1 MTFKLADQQIAKLI
15 VNKIRELN
23 LNLRLMHVCGTHQ
36 DTLVKN
42 GLDTL
47 LAECNVEMRQGPGCP
62 VCVTPPREFEEAKTL
77 ARRGCTVAVYGD
89 VLRVP
94 VEGGS
99 LADLKAE
106 GCDVRVVYGVEDALK
121 IAKEI
126 SKPLVF
132 MAIGFETTA
141 PSTASVL
148 LNDPPRNFYVLCCH
162 RYVPPALD
170 ALLGLGE
177 MKIDGLIEP
186 GHVSTI
192 IGLKPYEPLSQKY
205 HIPQVISGFEPLDM
219 LVAVLMIARQVK
231 KGEAKVENEY
241 TRVVRYEGN
250 TKALKILGDVFEP
263 SDSVWR
269 GLGLIRGSGMK
280 IRRRFEEHDARKV
293 FEDELKILDSVEF
306 KEPPGCRCSEV
317 IRGLIYPQECALFGK
332 ACTPTRP
339 VGPCMVSI
347 EGSCNIEYKYGR
359 LTLKFASN
367 RS

>member
-1 MTFKLADQQIAKLI
+1 MIFKLADRQTAGLI
-15 VNKIRELN
+15 VKKIKELN
-23 LNLRLMHVCGTHQ
+23 LNLRVMHVCGTHQ
-36 DTLVKN
+36 DTIVKN
-42 GLDTL
+42 GLDVL

-77 ARRGCTVAVYGD
+77 ARKGCTIAVYGD
-89 VLRVP
+89 VMRVP

-99 LADLKAE
+99 LADLKAQ
-106 GCDVRVVYGVEDALK
+106 GCDIRVVYGIEDAVK
-121 IAKEI
+121 IAREI
-126 SKPLVF
+126 RSPLVF

-148 LNDPPRNFYVLCCH
+148 LNDPSKNFYVLSCH

-177 MKIDGLIEP
+177 LRIDGLIEP

-192 IGLKPYEPLSQKY
+192 IGLRPYEPLSAKY
-205 HIPQVISGFEPLDM
+205 HVPQVVSGFEPLDM
-219 LVAVLMIARQVK
+219 LVAVLMIAQQVK
-231 KGEAKVENEY
+231 RGEAKVENEY

-250 TKALKILGDVFEP
+250 TKALKILADVFEP

-269 GLGLIRGSGMK
+269 GLGLIEDSGMK
-280 IRRRFEEHDARKV
+280 IKKRFEEQDARKV
-293 FEDELKILDSVEF
+293 FEDELKALDTVEF
-306 KEPPGCRCSEV
+306 KEPAGCRCGEV
-317 IRGLIYPQECALFGK
+317 IRGLLYPQDCALFGT

-339 VGPCMVSI
+339 IGPCMVSV

-359 LTLKFASN
+359 LNLKLSSS